1 MNIYV
6 SFFLSLYLSVSVIII
21 FQCLLLVSKSFS
33 CVSVALLFFLIFLL
47 SCVYVYVWCHNKR
60 NTHETCMDVRTRATA
75 DINHIS
81 IVKCV
86 VRVWATQ
93 RYVKNKDA
101 QFIHKNFLRSH
112 AVRCSLFIHYA
123 LHDFFLSFF
132 SLLVPSEC
140 IWCVR
145 SIHTYI
151 RFCMDAYLCASERMK
166 HWQQRM
172 IFSTFLLLLLHLS
185 ASLSLLHFP
194 FEYVDSDV
202 HITLH
207 RISDCTMQH
216 TQHTQFS

>member
-1 MNIYV
+1 MNGVYV
-6 SFFLSLYLSVSVIII
+6 YHEYSSIVNCYYHFMCTMYINEYICIFFSLSLYLSVSVIII
-21 FQCLLLVSKSFS
+21 FQCLLLVLKSFS

-47 SCVYVYVWCHNKR
+47 SCVCVWCHNKR

-86 VRVWATQ
+86 VRVWVTQ

-132 SLLVPSEC
+132 CSSCSFRMHLV
-140 IWCVR
+140 
-145 SIHTYI
+145 
-151 RFCMDAYLCASERMK
+151 CA
-166 HWQQRM
+166 
-172 IFSTFLLLLLHLS
+172 
-185 ASLSLLHFP
+185 
-194 FEYVDSDV
+194 
-202 HITLH
+202 
-207 RISDCTMQH
+207 
-216 TQHTQFS
+216 